1 VHLHK
6 LFNLMTTYNFGPE
19 KLHAPRVQISRYYK

>member
-1 VHLHK
+1 
-6 LFNLMTTYNFGPE
+6 MTTYNFGPE